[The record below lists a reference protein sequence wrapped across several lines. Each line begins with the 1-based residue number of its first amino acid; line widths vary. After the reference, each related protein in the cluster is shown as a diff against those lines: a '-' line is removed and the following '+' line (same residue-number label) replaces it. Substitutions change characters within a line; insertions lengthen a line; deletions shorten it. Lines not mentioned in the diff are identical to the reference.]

1 MSTEFIINKRGEKE
15 VSIVETSTTFCLD
28 LWGYS
33 EDGLDREEP
42 LVEGPQRMSA
52 DEALNMAARI
62 MYAVWCSYP
71 VAANIMAQRLAHD
84 IPTAY
89 DHMPETGE
97 QEPTQLPVLPASGGL
112 ERGY

>member
-15 VSIVETSTTFCLD
+15 VSIVEMSSTFCLD
-28 LWGYS
+28 LYGYP

-42 LVEGPQRMSA
+42 LVEGPQRMTA

-71 VAANIMAQRLAHD
+71 NKAELMAQKLADD
-84 IPTAY
+84 IPSHCSINVMT
-89 DHMPETGE
+89 PK
-97 QEPTQLPVLPASGGL
+97 
-112 ERGY
+112 